1 MDTKRMG
8 TRPGP
13 QVEVEQPRAP
23 VSTRETVGWR
33 VRVSA
38 LWIVF
43 AVSMVAAIVLFL
55 VEPGSLQDVMAGEVE
70 GEKITETMLL
80 MLAAFFILVP
90 LVMAF
95 LALVLPDAPNRWAN
109 IVVAAILSVMN
120 AVDVVSHLSDGKFG
134 GEALMTLA
142 TVVAGL
148 LIVLYAWR
156 SRGEVRTR

>member
-1 MDTKRMG
+1 MGTKQMG

-13 QVEVEQPRAP
+13 LVEVEPTRAP
-23 VSTRETVGWR
+23 LSARETLGWR

-55 VEPGSLQDVMAGEVE
+55 AEPGSLEDVMAGEID
-70 GEKITETMLL
+70 GEKITDTMTLIF
-80 MLAAFFILVP
+80 AGFILIP

-95 LALVLPDAPNRWAN
+95 LALVLPDTPNRWAN
-109 IVVAAILSVMN
+109 GVVAAIFVVMD
-120 AVDVVSHLSDGKFG
+120 ALDLGSHLSDGTFG
-134 GEALMTLA
+134 GEALMMVA

-148 LIVLYAWR
+148 LIVWYAWR
-156 SRGEVRTR
+156 SRGEVRST